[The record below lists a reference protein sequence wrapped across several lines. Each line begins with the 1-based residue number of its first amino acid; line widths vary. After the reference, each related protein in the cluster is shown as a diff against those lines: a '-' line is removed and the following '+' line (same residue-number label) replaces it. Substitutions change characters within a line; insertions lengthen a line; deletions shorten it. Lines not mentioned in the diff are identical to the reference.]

1 MYFGKIFQFWIRSV
15 DVEANLRL
23 DVVDILSSLLNNLLI
38 IFGDFSNVVIRS
50 YVSTR
55 FLVLQYLIIAIFLI
69 TVFFASK
76 KFNMEKLLLVSIP
89 ILFLAPHLFFDGVTE
104 YPKHLVAG
112 YISLNFVSLILNK
125 ETNFLFSKLKLNSA
139 RY

>member
-1 MYFGKIFQFWIRSV
+1 
-15 DVEANLRL
+15 
-23 DVVDILSSLLNNLLI
+23 
-38 IFGDFSNVVIRS
+38 
-50 YVSTR
+50 
-55 FLVLQYLIIAIFLI
+55 
-69 TVFFASK
+69 
-76 KFNMEKLLLVSIP
+76 MEKLLLVSIP

>member
-1 MYFGKIFQFWIRSV
+1 MIRSV
-15 DVEANLRL
+15 DFEANLRL

-55 FLVLQYLIIAIFLI
+55 FLILQYLIIVIFLI

-76 KFNMEKLLLVSIP
+76 KFNMEKLL
-89 ILFLAPHLFFDGVTE
+89 
-104 YPKHLVAG
+104 
-112 YISLNFVSLILNK
+112 SLCKELEKERAEENK
-125 ETNFLFSKLKLNSA
+125 IKEVINEKTRSSEFSVPL
-139 RY
+139 